1 MPLLMVVTI
10 LMGSQSDKAV
20 MEKTAAILKEFG
32 VPFEIH
38 VASAHRSP
46 QKVRR
51 IIEESVKGGT
61 RIFIAAAGLAAHL
74 AGMVAAHTD
83 KPVIGVPM
91 GGGSL
96 NGMDAL
102 LSTVQMPGGVPVAS
116 MAIGEAGAKNAAFMA
131 IRILAL
137 TDENLAE
144 KHRAY
149 LKNQAGS

>member
-1 MPLLMVVTI
+1 MSDRMVVTI
-10 LMGSQSDKAV
+10 LMGSQSDKTA
-20 MEKTAAILKEFG
+20 MEKTAEILKEFG

-51 IIEESVKGGT
+51 IIEQSVKGGT

-91 GGGSL
+91 GGGPL

-102 LSTVQMPGGVPVAS
+102 LSTVQMPCGVPVAS
-116 MAIGEAGAKNAAFMA
+116 MAIGDAGAKNAAFMA

-137 TDENLAE
+137 TDEKLAE

-149 LKNQAGS
+149 LKDQAAS